1 MNGLT
6 WFDTQVVQVRDLT
19 PTVREFTLQFPQAVT
34 AAAGAHINVQVIV
47 GNLPETRSYSIVDSH
62 TNGQV
67 IIAVKAVDVSR
78 GGSQY
83 MWSLKSGTRLRA
95 SEPVS
100 LFEPSWTA
108 PEVLL
113 LAGGI
118 GVTPLVSHARA
129 LVQRQRPVHMTYLVR
144 NTQEQAYADTLRT
157 LLGDALDIHVAD
169 THPAPDLNALIG
181 ALPPDGQLAM
191 CGPIGLMEAVRSIW
205 AQQGRPSANLRYE
218 TFGASGHHPTQT
230 FTVHVPRLGIDVSV
244 GTGQTMLDALNA
256 AGVTTL
262 SNCRRGECGLC
273 SVDIIAADGA
283 IDHRDV
289 FYSPAQQ
296 AEQHKMCT
304 CVSRIAGGSVTIEP
318 AWRGDPD
325 WGRPEVLQRKTS

>member
-6 WFDTQVVQVRDLT
+6 WFDTQVVQVHDLT
-19 PTVREFTLQFPQAVT
+19 PTVREFTLQFPQTVT
-34 AAAGAHINVQVIV
+34 AAAGAHINVQVMV
-47 GNLPETRSYSIVDSH
+47 NNLPETRSYSVVDSH
-62 TNGQV
+62 PNGHV
-67 IIAVKAVDVSR
+67 VIAVKAVDASR

-83 MWSLKSGTRLRA
+83 MRLLKPGTRLRA

-100 LFEPSWTA
+100 LFEPAWNA

-118 GVTPLVSHARA
+118 GITPLISHARA
-129 LVQRQRPVHMTYLVR
+129 LTQRRRPVRMAYLVR
-144 NTQEQAYADTLRT
+144 NAQEQAYAEPLRD
-157 LLGDALDIHVAD
+157 LLGEALSIHVANAE
-169 THPAPDLNALIG
+169 PAPDLHALIG
-181 ALPPDGQLAM
+181 ALPPNGQLAM

-205 AQQGRPSANLRYE
+205 AQQGRPGANLRYE
-218 TFGASGHHPTQT
+218 TFGASGHHPTQA
-230 FTVHVPRLGIDVSV
+230 FTVHVPRLGIDINV
-244 GTGQTMLDALNA
+244 GAGQTMLDALNA
-256 AGVTTL
+256 AGVATL

-296 AEQHKMCT
+296 AEQRKMCA

-325 WGRPEVLQRKTS
+325 WGRPEILQRATS